1 MADPTGTPPGDG
13 GAGGSDSRI
22 IQTDL
27 RNEMSRSY
35 LEYAMSVIVGR
46 ALPDA
51 RDGLKPVHRR
61 ILYAMY
67 ELGLSSDRPYRKCAR
82 VVGEVLGKYHPH
94 GDTAVYD
101 ALVRMAQ
108 DFSMRMPLVD
118 GHGNFG
124 SVDNDPPAA
133 MRYTESRLQAL
144 TSDAL
149 LEDIESET
157 VDFIDNFDGSQQ
169 EPTVLPARIPQLLLN
184 GSTGIA
190 VGMATNI
197 PPHNLSELIDGVLAL
212 IANPELDDRALQ
224 AIIPGPDFPTGGQI
238 LGRRGIRE
246 TYNSGR
252 GSITMRGVASIET
265 IEAKGRPDRDAVII
279 TELPYQT
286 NKAALIERIAELVND
301 KKLEGISD
309 IRDESDRDGMR
320 IVIELRRDAYPQVV
334 LNNLFKLTPLQ
345 SNFNAYMLALVG
357 GEPLLLTLRKLLQVF
372 LDFRIET
379 IERRTRYL
387 LRKAEE
393 RDHILLGLL
402 VALDHLDAIIALI
415 RAAADTA
422 TARQQL
428 IDQFGLSEIQSD
440 AILQM
445 QLRRLTAL
453 EADKIR
459 LEHEDLLAKIADY
472 QDILSRRER
481 VLGLIQEELAALR
494 GRYNSPRRTQI
505 LDLEGGL
512 EDIDLIA
519 NERSVV
525 LLTANGYLKR
535 MPVSEFE
542 ATSRGTRG
550 KAGTRSQGEE
560 SVRLFISCND
570 HDDLLLFSDRGVV
583 YSVPAYRVPVGSRA
597 AKGTPVVQLLP
608 IPREEAI
615 TSLLAVSG
623 YDADAVLVMLTRGG
637 FIKRTLLSAFA
648 NIRSN
653 GLIAISLEAGDALR
667 WVRLAQP
674 GDSVLIGSLRG
685 MTIHFRLSDEEL
697 RPLGRSARGVRA
709 MNLRGSDELV
719 SMDVLPAELADR
731 VASSSAA
738 EEGEAEVEGDELAN
752 AEGPWVLV
760 ASASGLGKRVP
771 VDQFRLQ
778 KRAGMGLRAIKFR
791 REGDALIGLRVLGA
805 GEELLLVS
813 ERGVIVRMQADAIP
827 QQSRAATGV
836 RLQRLDAGDH
846 LAEVVLV
853 PPAAPEEEGAEGVGE
868 AAAGGGVGGAGGVGG
883 GGVAGIEAHLAS
895 ADAEPETS
903 REGLSAA
910 ADEADEADEAD
921 LEDDETEG

>member
-1 MADPTGTPPGDG
+1 
-13 GAGGSDSRI
+13 
-22 IQTDL
+22 
-27 RNEMSRSY
+27 
-35 LEYAMSVIVGR
+35 
-46 ALPDA
+46 
-51 RDGLKPVHRR
+51 
-61 ILYAMY
+61 
-67 ELGLSSDRPYRKCAR
+67 
-82 VVGEVLGKYHPH
+82 
-94 GDTAVYD
+94 
-101 ALVRMAQ
+101 
-108 DFSMRMPLVD
+108 
-118 GHGNFG
+118 
-124 SVDNDPPAA
+124 
-133 MRYTESRLQAL
+133 
-144 TSDAL
+144 
-149 LEDIESET
+149 
-157 VDFIDNFDGSQQ
+157 
-169 EPTVLPARIPQLLLN
+169 
-184 GSTGIA
+184 
-190 VGMATNI
+190 MATNI
-197 PPHNLSELIDGVLAL
+197 PPHNLTELIDGLLAL
-212 IANPELDDRALQ
+212 IANPELEERALL
-224 AIIPGPDFPTGGQI
+224 AIVPGPDFPTGGQI

-246 TYNSGR
+246 TYTTGR
-252 GSITMRGVASIET
+252 GSVTMRGVANIET

-301 KKLEGISD
+301 KKLEGIAD

-345 SNFNAYMLALVG
+345 TNFNAYMLALVK
-357 GEPLLLTLRKLLQVF
+357 GEPILLTLRRMLEVF

-402 VALDHLDAIIALI
+402 IALDNLDAIIALI
-415 RAAADTA
+415 RSAADTA
-422 TARQQL
+422 SARQGL
-428 IDQFGLSEIQSD
+428 MDQFGLSDVQAD

-459 LEHEDLLAKIADY
+459 LEHDDLLAKITDY
-472 QDILSRRER
+472 QDILARRER
-481 VLGLIQEELAALR
+481 VLGLIVEELHAIR
-494 GRYNSPRRTQI
+494 SRYNSPRRTEI

-512 EDIDLIA
+512 DDIDLIA

-525 LLTANGYLKR
+525 LLTENGYLKR

-560 SVRLFISCND
+560 AVKLFISCND
-570 HDDLLLFSDRGVV
+570 HDSLLLFSDRGVV
-583 YSVPAYRVPVGSRA
+583 YSVPAYRVPISSRT
-597 AKGTPVVQLLP
+597 AKGTPIVQLLP

-615 TSLLAVSG
+615 TSLVSVSAFDDEG
-623 YDADAVLVMLTRGG
+623 QLVMLTSGG
-637 FIKRTLLSAFA
+637 YVKRTRLSAFS

-653 GLIAISLEAGDALR
+653 GLIAISLEEGDDLR
-667 WVRLAQP
+667 WVRLALP
-674 GDSVLIGSLRG
+674 GDSVLIGSLKA

-697 RPLGRSARGVRA
+697 RPLGRTARGVRA
-709 MNLRGSDELV
+709 MNLREGDRLV

-731 VASSSAA
+731 VASSAVEEAA
-738 EEGEAEVEGDELAN
+738 DDSPADDDEGDEVA
-752 AEGPWVLV
+752 ASEGPWVLV

-778 KRAGMGLRAIKFR
+778 KRAGMGLRCMKFR
-791 REGDALIGLRVLGA
+791 RDGDVLVGLKVLGA

-836 RLQRLDAGDH
+836 RLQRIDAGDR

-853 PPAAPEEEGAEGVGE
+853 PPAAEGEEAEV
-868 AAAGGGVGGAGGVGG
+868 
-883 GGVAGIEAHLAS
+883 LAS
-895 ADAEPETS
+895 ATLPLPDGESPVES
-903 REGLSAA
+903 LDPPDG
-910 ADEADEADEAD
+910 EASD
-921 LEDDETEG
+921 

>member
-1 MADPTGTPPGDG
+1 MADPTGPTEPTGPGESDG
-13 GAGGSDSRI
+13 RI

-67 ELGLSSDRPYRKCAR
+67 ELGLTSDRPYRKCAR

-108 DFSMRMPLVD
+108 DFSMRMPLID

-144 TSDAL
+144 TTDSL

-157 VDFIDNFDGSQQ
+157 VDFADNFDGSQQ
-169 EPTVLPARIPQLLLN
+169 EPTVMPARIPQLLLN

-197 PPHNLSELIDGVLAL
+197 PPHNLGELIDGVLAM
-212 IANPELDDRALQ
+212 IANPEIDDRALM

-238 LGRRGIRE
+238 LGRSGIRE
-246 TYNSGR
+246 TYVSGR
-252 GSITMRGVASIET
+252 GSVTMRGVANIET

-301 KKLEGISD
+301 KKLEGIAD

-345 SNFNAYMLALVG
+345 SNFNAYMLALVAN
-357 GEPLLLTLRKLLQVF
+357 EPILLSLRRMLQVF

-387 LRKAEE
+387 LRKAED

-402 VALDHLDAIIALI
+402 IALDNLDAIIALI
-415 RAAADTA
+415 RSAADTA
-422 TARQQL
+422 TARQGL
-428 IDQFGLSEIQSD
+428 MDQFGLSEIQSD

-459 LEHEDLLAKIADY
+459 LEHEDLLAKITDY
-472 QDILSRRER
+472 NDILARRER
-481 VLGLIQEELAALR
+481 VLTLIEEELR
-494 GRYNSPRRTQI
+494 VIRTRFDSPRRTQI

-525 LLTANGYLKR
+525 LLTETGYLKR

-550 KAGTRSQGEE
+550 KAGTKSQGEE
-560 SVRLFISCND
+560 AVKLFISCND
-570 HDDLLLFSDRGVV
+570 HDSLLLFSDRGVV
-583 YSVPAYRVPVGSRA
+583 YSVPAYRVPLSSRT
-597 AKGTPVVQLLP
+597 AKGTPIVQLLP

-615 TSLLAVSG
+615 TSLLAVSAFE
-623 YDADAVLVMLTRGG
+623 DTMQLVMLTNGG
-637 FIKRTLLSAFA
+637 FIKRTNLSAFA
-648 NIRSN
+648 TIRSN
-653 GLIAISLEAGDALR
+653 GLIAISLEEGDALR
-667 WVRLAQP
+667 WVRLALP
-674 GDSVLIGSLRG
+674 GDSVLIGSVKG

-697 RPLGRSARGVRA
+697 RPLGRTARGVRA
-709 MNLRGSDELV
+709 MNLRPGDSLV

-731 VASSSAA
+731 VASSDVL
-738 EEGEAEVEGDELAN
+738 EEEGDEVAPS
-752 AEGPWVLV
+752 EGPWVLV

-791 REGDALIGLRVLGA
+791 RDGDVLVGLKVLGA
-805 GEELLLVS
+805 REELLLVS
-813 ERGVIVRMQADAIP
+813 ERGVIVRMQADAVP

-836 RLQRLDAGDH
+836 RLQRIDAGDR

-853 PPAAPEEEGAEGVGE
+853 PPAAETDGELETGADLGEPALVADSAPVGPDGDAPDADAPEGDAPD
-868 AAAGGGVGGAGGVGG
+868 ADGAGPQ
-883 GGVAGIEAHLAS
+883 S
-895 ADAEPETS
+895 FS
-903 REGLSAA
+903 KS
-910 ADEADEADEAD
+910 
-921 LEDDETEG
+921 

>member
-1 MADPTGTPPGDG
+1 MADPTGPGEGTSPENNPGD
-13 GAGGSDSRI
+13 SDGRI
-22 IQTDL
+22 IQIDL

-35 LEYAMSVIVGR
+35 MEYAMSVIVGR

-67 ELGLSSDRPYRKCAR
+67 ELGLTSDRPYRKCAR

-144 TSDAL
+144 TTDSL

-157 VDFIDNFDGSQQ
+157 VDYIDNFDGSQQ
-169 EPTVLPARIPQLLLN
+169 EPTVMPARIPQLLLN

-197 PPHNLSELIDGVLAL
+197 PPHNLTELIDGLLAL
-212 IANPELDDRALQ
+212 IADPDLEDRQLLAL
-224 AIIPGPDFPTGGQI
+224 IPGPDFPTGGQI
-238 LGRRGIRE
+238 LGRRGIRD
-246 TYNSGR
+246 TYTTGR
-252 GSITMRGVASIET
+252 GSVTMRGVANIET

-301 KKLEGISD
+301 KKLEGIAD

-345 SNFNAYMLALVG
+345 NNFNAYMLALVN
-357 GEPLLLTLRKLLQVF
+357 GEPVLLTLRKMLQVF
-372 LDFRIET
+372 LDFRIGT

-402 VALDHLDAIIALI
+402 IALDNLDAIIALI

-422 TARQQL
+422 SARQGL
-428 IDQFGLSEIQSD
+428 VSEFGLSEAQAD

-459 LEHEDLLAKIADY
+459 LEHEDLLAKITDY
-472 QDILSRRER
+472 KDILARKER
-481 VLGLIQEELAALR
+481 VLGLIVEELGVLR
-494 GRYNSPRRTQI
+494 ARYISPRRTEI

-525 LLTANGYLKR
+525 MLTENGYLKR

-550 KAGTRSQGEE
+550 KAGTRTQGEE
-560 SVRLFISCND
+560 AVRLFISCND
-570 HDDLLLFSDRGVV
+570 HDVLLLFSDRGVV
-583 YSVPAYRVPVGSRA
+583 YSLPAYRVPVCSRT

-615 TSLLAVSG
+615 TSLLAVDNFG
-623 YDADAVLVMLTRGG
+623 DDRQLVMLTSGG
-637 FIKRTLLSAFA
+637 FVKRTLLSAFA

-653 GLIAISLEAGDALR
+653 GLIAISLEEGDALR
-667 WVRLAQP
+667 WVRLAIP
-674 GDSVLIGSLRG
+674 GDSVLIGSLKG

-697 RPLGRSARGVRA
+697 RPLGRTARGVRA
-709 MNLRGSDELV
+709 MSLRGGDKLV

-731 VASSSAA
+731 VAAVADSGEASGEASDEA
-738 EEGEAEVEGDELAN
+738 EEDGLELAGV
-752 AEGPWVLV
+752 EGPWVLV

-771 VDQFRLQ
+771 VNQFRLQ

-791 REGDALIGLRVLGA
+791 RDGDVLVGLKVLGA

-813 ERGVIVRMQADAIP
+813 ERGVIVRMRADAVP

-836 RLQRLDAGDH
+836 RLQRLDSGDR

-853 PPAAPEEEGAEGVGE
+853 PPALEGEDGEAVADPDLLESPAVSPVAGPTNSLADLGAEPGTG
-868 AAAGGGVGGAGGVGG
+868 
-883 GGVAGIEAHLAS
+883 
-895 ADAEPETS
+895 EPETG
-903 REGLSAA
+903 EPETGEPETG
-910 ADEADEADEAD
+910 EA
-921 LEDDETEG
+921 ETPD

>member
-1 MADPTGTPPGDG
+1 MADPAGPGESDG
-13 GAGGSDSRI
+13 RI

-27 RNEMSRSY
+27 RIEMSRSY

-67 ELGLSSDRPYRKCAR
+67 ELGLTSDRPYRKCAR

-108 DFSMRMPLVD
+108 DFSMRMPLID

-144 TSDAL
+144 TTDSL
-149 LEDIESET
+149 LEDIEAET

-169 EPTVLPARIPQLLLN
+169 EPTVMPARVPHLLLN
-184 GSTGIA
+184 GSSGIA

-197 PPHNLSELIDGVLAL
+197 PPHNLTELITGLLAL
-212 IANPELDDRALQ
+212 IADPEIDDRALM

-238 LGRRGIRE
+238 LGRSGIRE
-246 TYNSGR
+246 TYATGR

-265 IEAKGRPDRDAVII
+265 LEVPGRPDRDAVII

-286 NKAALIERIAELVND
+286 NKAALIERIAEMVND
-301 KKLEGISD
+301 KKLDGISD

-345 SNFNAYMLALVG
+345 SNFSAHMLALVNS
-357 GEPLLLTLRKLLQVF
+357 EPVLLNLRRMLQVF
-372 LDFRIET
+372 LVFRIET

-402 VALDHLDAIIALI
+402 LALDQLDPIIALI
-415 RAAADTA
+415 RSAADAA

-428 IDQFGLSEIQSD
+428 QERHGLSEIQAD

-459 LEHEDLLAKIADY
+459 LEHEDLVAKIADY
-472 QDILSRRER
+472 QDILGRRER
-481 VLGLIQEELAALR
+481 VLGLIEAELQKLR
-494 GRYNSPRRTQI
+494 ERYDSPRRTEI

-525 LLTANGYLKR
+525 LLTENGYLKR

-550 KAGTRSQGEE
+550 KSGTRSQGEE
-560 SVRLFISCND
+560 AVRLFISCND
-570 HDDLLLFSDRGVV
+570 HDTLLLFSDRGVV
-583 YSVPAYRVPVGSRA
+583 YAVPAYRIPVGSRA

-608 IPREEAI
+608 IPREEQI
-615 TSLLAVSG
+615 TSLLAVSAFE
-623 YDADAVLVMLTRGG
+623 DNVQLLMLTSGG
-637 FIKRTLLSAFA
+637 YIKRTRLSAFA

-653 GLIAISLEAGDALR
+653 GLIAIGLEEGDALR
-667 WVRLAQP
+667 WVRLAVP
-674 GDSVLIGSLRG
+674 GDSVLIGSLKG
-685 MTIHFRLSDEEL
+685 MTIHFRLIDGEL
-697 RPLGRSARGVRA
+697 RPLGRTARGVRSMA
-709 MNLRGSDELV
+709 LRPGDQLV
-719 SMDVLPAELADR
+719 SMDVLPAELADQI
-731 VASSSAA
+731 ASSEAEA
-738 EEGEAEVEGDELAN
+738 VDEEGESEEVA
-752 AEGPWVLV
+752 ASEGPWVLV

-771 VDQFRLQ
+771 VNQFRLQ
-778 KRAGMGLRAIKFR
+778 RRAGLGLRAIKFR
-791 REGDALIGLRVLGA
+791 RAGDVLVGLKVLGP

-813 ERGVIVRMQADAIP
+813 ERGVIVRMPSDAIP

-836 RLQRLDAGDH
+836 RLQKLDSGDRLSEVVLIPPALAGDGEADEVAPDPGTAEPGQAEAAGDH
-846 LAEVVLV
+846 DGAPLA
-853 PPAAPEEEGAEGVGE
+853 
-868 AAAGGGVGGAGGVGG
+868 
-883 GGVAGIEAHLAS
+883 
-895 ADAEPETS
+895 
-903 REGLSAA
+903 
-910 ADEADEADEAD
+910 
-921 LEDDETEG
+921 

>member
-1 MADPTGTPPGDG
+1 MADPTGPGENSPGESDG
-13 GAGGSDSRI
+13 RI

-35 LEYAMSVIVGR
+35 MEYAMSVIVGR

-67 ELGLSSDRPYRKCAR
+67 ELGLTNDRPYRKCAR

-108 DFSMRMPLVD
+108 DFSMRMPLID

-144 TSDAL
+144 TTDAL

-169 EPTVLPARIPQLLLN
+169 EPTVMPARIPQLLLN

-197 PPHNLSELIDGVLAL
+197 PPHNLTELIDGLLAL
-212 IANPELDDRALQ
+212 IANPELEERALL

-246 TYNSGR
+246 TYTTGR
-252 GSITMRGVASIET
+252 GSVTMRGVANIET

-301 KKLEGISD
+301 KKLEGIAD

-345 SNFNAYMLALVG
+345 NNFNAYMLALVK
-357 GEPLLLTLRKLLQVF
+357 GEPILLTLRKLLEVF
-372 LDFRIET
+372 LDFRVET

-402 VALDHLDAIIALI
+402 IALDNLDAIIALI
-415 RAAADTA
+415 RSAADTA
-422 TARQQL
+422 SARQGL
-428 IDQFGLSEIQSD
+428 MDQFGLSEVQAD

-459 LEHEDLLAKIADY
+459 LEHDDLLAKITDY
-472 QDILSRRER
+472 QDILARRER
-481 VLGLIQEELAALR
+481 VLGLIIEELHAIR
-494 GRYNSPRRTQI
+494 SRYNSPRRTEI

-512 EDIDLIA
+512 DDIDLIA

-525 LLTANGYLKR
+525 LLTENGYLKR

-560 SVRLFISCND
+560 AVKLFISCND
-570 HDDLLLFSDRGVV
+570 HDALLLFSDRGVV
-583 YSVPAYRVPVGSRA
+583 YSVPAYRVPICSRT
-597 AKGTPVVQLLP
+597 AKGTPIVQLLP

-615 TSLLAVSG
+615 TSLVSVSAF
-623 YDADAVLVMLTRGG
+623 DDDVQLLMLTSGG
-637 FIKRTLLSAFA
+637 YVKRTRLSAFS

-653 GLIAISLEAGDALR
+653 GLIAISLEEGDDLR
-667 WVRLAQP
+667 WVRLALP
-674 GDSVLIGSLRG
+674 GDSVLIGSLKG

-697 RPLGRSARGVRA
+697 RPLGRTARGVRA
-709 MNLRGSDELV
+709 MNLREGDRLV

-731 VASSSAA
+731 VASIEADDVAA
-738 EEGEAEVEGDELAN
+738 DDDEGDEVA
-752 AEGPWVLV
+752 ASEGPWVLV

-778 KRAGMGLRAIKFR
+778 KRAGMGLRCMKFR
-791 REGDALIGLRVLGA
+791 RDGDVLVGLKVLGA

-836 RLQRLDAGDH
+836 RLQRIDTGDR

-853 PPAAPEEEGAEGVGE
+853 PPAPEGEEAELGGNAALALSDGDTPTESFDRPDGENPSESIDSSDGE
-868 AAAGGGVGGAGGVGG
+868 AA
-883 GGVAGIEAHLAS
+883 
-895 ADAEPETS
+895 D
-903 REGLSAA
+903 
-910 ADEADEADEAD
+910 
-921 LEDDETEG
+921 

>member
-1 MADPTGTPPGDG
+1 MADPTGPGENSPGESDG
-13 GAGGSDSRI
+13 RI

-35 LEYAMSVIVGR
+35 MEYAMSVIVGR

-67 ELGLSSDRPYRKCAR
+67 ELGLTNDRPYRKCAR

-108 DFSMRMPLVD
+108 DFSMRMPLID

-144 TSDAL
+144 TTDAL

-169 EPTVLPARIPQLLLN
+169 EPTVMPARIPQLLLN

-197 PPHNLSELIDGVLAL
+197 PPHNLTELIDGLLAL
-212 IANPELDDRALQ
+212 IANPEIEERALL

-246 TYNSGR
+246 TYTTGR
-252 GSITMRGVASIET
+252 GSVTMRGVANIET

-301 KKLEGISD
+301 KKLEGIAD

-345 SNFNAYMLALVG
+345 NNFNAYMLALVN
-357 GEPLLLTLRKLLQVF
+357 GEPILLTLRKLLEVF
-372 LDFRIET
+372 LDFRVET

-402 VALDHLDAIIALI
+402 IALDNLDAIIALI
-415 RAAADTA
+415 RSAADTA
-422 TARQQL
+422 SARQGL
-428 IDQFGLSEIQSD
+428 MDQFGLSEVQAD

-459 LEHEDLLAKIADY
+459 LEHDDLLAKITDY
-472 QDILSRRER
+472 QDILARRER
-481 VLGLIQEELAALR
+481 VFGLINEELHAIR
-494 GRYNSPRRTQI
+494 SRYNSPRRTEI

-512 EDIDLIA
+512 DDIDLIA

-525 LLTANGYLKR
+525 LLTENGYLKR

-560 SVRLFISCND
+560 AVKLFISCND
-570 HDDLLLFSDRGVV
+570 HDALLLFSDRGVV
-583 YSVPAYRVPVGSRA
+583 YSVPAYRVPICSRT
-597 AKGTPVVQLLP
+597 AKGTPIVQLLP

-615 TSLLAVSG
+615 TSLVSVSAF
-623 YDADAVLVMLTRGG
+623 DDDVQLLMLTSGG
-637 FIKRTLLSAFA
+637 YVKRTRLSAFS

-653 GLIAISLEAGDALR
+653 GLIAISLEEGDDLR
-667 WVRLAQP
+667 WVRLALP
-674 GDSVLIGSLRG
+674 GDSVLIGSLKG

-697 RPLGRSARGVRA
+697 RPLGRTARGVRA
-709 MNLRGSDELV
+709 MNLREGDRLV

-731 VASSSAA
+731 VASSEADDVAA
-738 EEGEAEVEGDELAN
+738 DDDEGDEVA
-752 AEGPWVLV
+752 ASEGPWVLV

-778 KRAGMGLRAIKFR
+778 KRAGMGLRCMKFR
-791 REGDALIGLRVLGA
+791 RDGDVLVGLKVLGA

-836 RLQRLDAGDH
+836 RLQRIDTGDR

-853 PPAAPEEEGAEGVGE
+853 PPAPEDEDSEGEEAEGADSGSTEP
-868 AAAGGGVGGAGGVGG
+868 AAT
-883 GGVAGIEAHLAS
+883 
-895 ADAEPETS
+895 DA
-903 REGLSAA
+903 
-910 ADEADEADEAD
+910 
-921 LEDDETEG
+921 

>member
-1 MADPTGTPPGDG
+1 MADPTGMPPGDG
-13 GAGGSDSRI
+13 GAAGGDGRI

-67 ELGLSSDRPYRKCAR
+67 ELGLNSDRPYRKCAR

-197 PPHNLSELIDGVLAL
+197 PPHNLSELIDGLLAL

-246 TYNSGR
+246 TYNTGR

-279 TELPYQT
+279 TELPFQT

-320 IVIELRRDAYPQVV
+320 IVIEMRRDAYPQVV

-357 GEPLLLTLRKLLQVF
+357 GEPVLLTLRKLLLVF

-428 IDQFGLSEIQSD
+428 IDQFALSEIQSD

-472 QDILSRRER
+472 QDILARRER

-623 YDADAVLVMLTRGG
+623 YDQDAVLVMLTRGG

-738 EEGEAEVEGDELAN
+738 EEGEAEPEGDEVAN

-791 REGDALIGLRVLGA
+791 RDGDALIGLRVLGA

-853 PPAAPEEEGAEGVGE
+853 PPAPPEEEGAEGAGE
-868 AAAGGGVGGAGGVGG
+868 TAAGGAGGV
-883 GGVAGIEAHLAS
+883 EAHLAS
-895 ADAEPETS
+895 ADAESETG

-910 ADEADEADEAD
+910 ANEADEADEAVEAE
-921 LEDDETEG
+921 LEDDEAEG